1 MVIPSAQHAATPCP
15 GATLVEICHQ
25 DLTGDCLVKRGITY
39 CCGNKSIA
47 NQLQHWVNRKR
58 EEKARLQGATMP
70 DQVNFI
76 ASVGRVDLLL
86 NVNIARKVV
95 NFWKNLLV

>member
-1 MVIPSAQHAATPCP
+1 
-15 GATLVEICHQ
+15 
-25 DLTGDCLVKRGITY
+25 
-39 CCGNKSIA
+39 
-47 NQLQHWVNRKR
+47 
-58 EEKARLQGATMP
+58 MP